1 MKRTHL
7 HFFSSFHTLLRMDA
21 RAEGVLLE
29 QSAVLSGDDDFPRRP
44 RRRLGLDLVA
54 LGLRHLVTLSGGGGG
69 LAFFGSRR
77 VEGAVR
83 GLAVADEARPE
94 VDVDHREVH
103 CNEYSG
109 DLKVAKP
116 SLLRDPSEVKGIS

>member
-1 MKRTHL
+1 
-7 HFFSSFHTLLRMDA
+7 MDA

-29 QSAVLSGDDDFPRRP
+29 QSAVLSGDDDCPRRP
-44 RRRLGLDLVA
+44 RRRRLGLDLAA
-54 LGLRHLVTLSGGGGG
+54 LGLRHLVALCGSGGGGG
-69 LAFFGSRR
+69 MAFFGSRR

-103 CNEYSG
+103 CNDEY
-109 DLKVAKP
+109 
-116 SLLRDPSEVKGIS
+116 

>member
-1 MKRTHL
+1 
-7 HFFSSFHTLLRMDA
+7 MDA

-29 QSAVLSGDDDFPRRP
+29 QSAVLSGDDDCPGRPR
-44 RRRLGLDLVA
+44 RRRLGLDLAA
-54 LGLRHLVTLSGGGGG
+54 LGLRHLVVLGGGGG
-69 LAFFGSRR
+69 MAFFGSRR

-103 CNEYSG
+103 CNDEY
-109 DLKVAKP
+109 
-116 SLLRDPSEVKGIS
+116 

>member
-1 MKRTHL
+1 
-7 HFFSSFHTLLRMDA
+7 MDA

-29 QSAVLSGDDDFPRRP
+29 QSAVLSGDDDCPRRRP
-44 RRRLGLDLVA
+44 RRRLGLDLAA
-54 LGLRHLVTLSGGGGG
+54 LGLRHLVVLGGGGG
-69 LAFFGSRR
+69 MAFFGSRR

-103 CNEYSG
+103 CNDEY
-109 DLKVAKP
+109 
-116 SLLRDPSEVKGIS
+116 